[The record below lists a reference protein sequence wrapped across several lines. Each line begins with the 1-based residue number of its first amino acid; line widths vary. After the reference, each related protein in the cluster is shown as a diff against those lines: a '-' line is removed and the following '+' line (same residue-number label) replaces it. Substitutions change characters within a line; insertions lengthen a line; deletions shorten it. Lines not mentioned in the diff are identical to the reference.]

1 MGHAWLGYE
10 VTKFDIFAPPSPEIE
25 KLVGCMN
32 ARAAEKERIIRLK
45 PCKAFHSSLSLS
57 LSLSRLSSP
66 SIFPISLSLSLSLS
80 LCYLPISLS

>member
-57 LSLSRLSSP
+57 SFVSLHFPTISLYLSLLSANFTFLIFIADP
-66 SIFPISLSLSLSLS
+66 S
-80 LCYLPISLS
+80 